1 MLHLLRV
8 RWCVLLTVA
17 VAVLHLPET
26 RAMGEQEN
34 RDGVAQAQEAARD
47 QAAGLAVEK
56 VVDTARAAATAMA
69 LPAHRQAAAGTAA
82 ARQFM
87 ERFASPVVQ
96 ERLQGERA
104 KLAEKMTATK
114 ADYPKDQSG
123 QLAATEHLYLFLSSS
138 MGEDAL
144 RRLMAGIAR
153 LGDERIVPVFAG
165 LPHRLDDWPGN
176 TRFFQRVLQKE
187 PTCTDTAANTCECV
201 QVPLRINPV
210 LFREYGV
217 TEVPTLVYDNGSR
230 TWSVQGEAEL
240 AVLLERIH
248 KAADS
253 PALAGL
259 IANLRGGQ

>member
-8 RWCVLLTVA
+8 GLVVLALLIATQLA
-17 VAVLHLPET
+17 GARNRT
-26 RAMGEQEN
+26 EQEN

-69 LPAHRQAAAGTAA
+69 LPAHRQTAAGAAA
-82 ARQFM
+82 ARQVM
-87 ERFASPVVQ
+87 ERFTAPTVQ

-104 KLAEKMTATK
+104 RIAVTMTATK
-114 ADYPKDQSG
+114 ADDPEEQAG
-123 QLAATEHLYLFLSSS
+123 PLAASEHLYLFLSSS

-144 RRLMAGIAR
+144 RRLLAGIAG
-153 LGDERIVPVFAG
+153 LGGEQIVPVFAG
-165 LPHRLDDWPGN
+165 LPHGIDNWPGN
-176 TRFFQRVLQKE
+176 TRFFQQVLQAE
-187 PTCTDTAANTCECV
+187 STCRDTATNTCERL
-201 QVPLRINPV
+201 QVPLRINPA
-210 LFREYGV
+210 LFRQYGI
-217 TEVPTLVYDNGSR
+217 TGVPTLVYDNGSR
-230 TWSVQGEAEL
+230 TWSVQGEAQL

-259 IANLRGGQ
+259 IASLRGGQ

>member
-8 RWCVLLTVA
+8 GLVVLALLIAAQPAGARNRT
-17 VAVLHLPET
+17 
-26 RAMGEQEN
+26 EQEN

-69 LPAHRQAAAGTAA
+69 LPAHRQAAAGAVA
-82 ARQFM
+82 ARQVM
-87 ERFASPVVQ
+87 ERFASPAVQ
-96 ERLQGERA
+96 ERLQGEQARIA
-104 KLAEKMTATK
+104 KAMTANR
-114 ADYPKDQSG
+114 ADNPKDQSS

-144 RRLMAGIAR
+144 RRLLAGIAG
-153 LGDERIVPVFAG
+153 LGGKQIVPVFAG
-165 LPHRLDDWPGN
+165 LPHGLGDWPGN

-187 PTCTDTAANTCECV
+187 PTCRDTAANTCERL
-201 QVPLRINPV
+201 QVALKINPA
-210 LFREYGV
+210 LFRQYQV
-217 TEVPTLVYDNGSR
+217 SAVPALVYDNGSR

>member
-8 RWCVLLTVA
+8 GLVVLALLIAAQPAGARNRT
-17 VAVLHLPET
+17 
-26 RAMGEQEN
+26 EQEN

-69 LPAHRQAAAGTAA
+69 LPANSQAEAGAVA
-82 ARQFM
+82 ARQVM
-87 ERFASPVVQ
+87 ERFTAPTVQ
-96 ERLQGERA
+96 ERLQGEQARIA
-104 KLAEKMTATK
+104 KAMTATK
-114 ADYPKDQSG
+114 ADNPKDQSN

-144 RRLMAGIAR
+144 RRLLAGIAG
-153 LGDERIVPVFAG
+153 LGGEQIVPVFAG
-165 LPHRLDDWPGN
+165 LPHGLDDWPGN
-176 TRFFQRVLQKE
+176 TRFFQQVLQAE
-187 PTCTDTAANTCECV
+187 STCRDTATNTCERL
-201 QVPLRINPV
+201 QIPLRINPA
-210 LFREYGV
+210 LFRQYAV

-259 IANLRGGQ
+259 IASLRGGQ

>member
-8 RWCVLLTVA
+8 GLVVLALLIAAQSTGA
-17 VAVLHLPET
+17 RNRT
-26 RAMGEQEN
+26 EQEN

-69 LPAHRQAAAGTAA
+69 LPANSQAEAGAVA
-82 ARQFM
+82 ARQVM
-87 ERFASPVVQ
+87 ERFTAPTVQ

-104 KLAEKMTATK
+104 RIAVTMTATK
-114 ADYPKDQSG
+114 ADDPEEQAG
-123 QLAATEHLYLFLSSS
+123 PLAASEHLYLFLSSS
-138 MGEDAL
+138 MNEDAL
-144 RRLMAGIAR
+144 RRLLAGIDS
-153 LGDERIVPVFAG
+153 LGDEQIVPVFAG
-165 LPHRLDDWPGN
+165 LPHGIDNWPGN
-176 TRFFQRVLQKE
+176 TRFFQQVLQKE
-187 PTCTDTAANTCECV
+187 PTCRDTAANTCERV

-210 LFREYGV
+210 LFRQYGV

-230 TWSVQGEAEL
+230 TWSVQGEAQL

-259 IANLRGGQ
+259 IASLRGGQ

>member
-8 RWCVLLTVA
+8 GLVVLALLIAAQPAGARNRT
-17 VAVLHLPET
+17 
-26 RAMGEQEN
+26 EQEN

-69 LPAHRQAAAGTAA
+69 LPTNSQAAAGAAA
-82 ARQFM
+82 ARQVM
-87 ERFASPVVQ
+87 ERFASPAVQ
-96 ERLQGERA
+96 ERLQGEQA
-104 KLAEKMTATK
+104 KVAEALKATQ
-114 ADYPKDQSG
+114 ADDPQQQTS
-123 QLAATEHLYLFLSSS
+123 QLATSEHLYLFLSSS
-138 MGEDAL
+138 MPEDAL
-144 RRLMAGIAR
+144 RRLLAGIAV
-153 LGDERIVPVFAG
+153 LGGEQIVPVFAG
-165 LPHRLDDWPGN
+165 LPHGLSDWPGN

-187 PTCTDTAANTCECV
+187 PTCRDTAANTCERV

-210 LFREYGV
+210 LFRQYGV

-230 TWSVQGEAEL
+230 TWSVQGEAQL

-248 KAADS
+248 KAAHS

-259 IANLRGGQ
+259 ITSLRGGQ